1 MRRWLTAAAMLLG
14 FAGSVAPTLSDTTH
28 DTNAETAAACW
39 NQELH
44 KTDPKKANYACDL
57 LNEMAEESYCHLAR
71 GPEQA
76 EANRRAANAGDA
88 DAQYVLGCMY
98 RWGAGVPRDEAEM
111 WKWWRRA
118 ADQGQ
123 FRANA
128 RLIDYYQTRHE
139 PVEEYVCIARVLEHW
154 SADYDDEDAAERAA
168 SRLPSLVKSMT
179 PAQLEEAKAKALVA
193 TRKPAP
199 E

>member
-1 MRRWLTAAAMLLG
+1 
-14 FAGSVAPTLSDTTH
+14 
-28 DTNAETAAACW
+28 
-39 NQELH
+39 
-44 KTDPKKANYACDL
+44 
-57 LNEMAEESYCHLAR
+57 
-71 GPEQA
+71 
-76 EANRRAANAGDA
+76 
-88 DAQYVLGCMY
+88 MY

-111 WKWWRRA
+111 WTWWRRA

-139 PVEEYVCIARVLEHW
+139 PVEEYVCIALALEHW

-168 SRLPSLVKSMT
+168 RRLPSLVKSMT

-199 E
+199 EQ

>member
-1 MRRWLTAAAMLLG
+1 MRRWLTVAVMLLG
-14 FAGSVAPTLSDTTH
+14 FAGSAAPALSDTTH

-39 NQELH
+39 NEVLH
-44 KTDPKKANYACDL
+44 KTDPNKAKYACDL
-57 LNEMAEESYCHLAR
+57 LNEMAEESYCHLAH

-76 EANRRAANAGDA
+76 EAYRRAANAGDA
-88 DAQYVLGCMY
+88 DAQYTLGCMY

-111 WKWWRRA
+111 WKWWRKA

-139 PVEEYVCIARVLEHW
+139 RVAEYVCIVLLLENVP
-154 SADYDDEDAAERAA
+154 AEYDDEDFADYSAWL
-168 SRLPSLVKSMT
+168 LPSLIKSMT
-179 PAQLEEAKAKALVA
+179 PAQLEQAKAKALVA
-193 TRKPAP
+193 TWKPAP